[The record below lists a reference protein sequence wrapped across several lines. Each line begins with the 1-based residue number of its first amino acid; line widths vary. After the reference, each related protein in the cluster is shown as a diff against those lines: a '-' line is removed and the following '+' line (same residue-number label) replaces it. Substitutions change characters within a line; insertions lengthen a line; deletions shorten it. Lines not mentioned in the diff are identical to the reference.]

1 MKKVFSI
8 ICFIITLV
16 LLLLGISWIIGAS
29 STEIQSD
36 LNAALSTEQVSQVN
50 SMLII
55 FGVASIVIAIVSC
68 WGGVKLWKSSNKA

>member
-16 LLLLGISWIIGAS
+16 LLLLGISWIIGTS

-55 FGVASIVIAIVSC
+55 FGVVSIVIAIVSC
-68 WGGVKLWKSSNKA
+68 WGGVKLWKSGNKA